1 MSNALTPIQIQII
14 GTALMEIL
22 DGKLTD
28 ETIKQINT
36 LKRNEICHP
45 TEHIVGFIQG
55 TVEIEQNREWL
66 VHSLLSDIAFLAKE
80 KLDEL
85 NEEKMP

>member
-1 MSNALTPIQIQII
+1 MQNALTPIQSQII
-14 GTALMEIL
+14 GTALMELL

-28 ETIKQINT
+28 QTVAAINT
-36 LKRNEICHP
+36 LKRDEICHP

-55 TVEIEQNREWL
+55 TVDIEQNREWL
-66 VHSLLSDIAFLAKE
+66 IHSLLSDIVFLAKE